1 MTLLTFN
8 RYRDLPETERIR
20 RIGELIGKAVLLYRR
35 DLRAAGRVEALV
47 ATREPGGPAALV
59 DDAIEQRVVEYLAR
73 IGSASPHDLCVALGH
88 TRTTVSR
95 KLARLRNAGVLKAS
109 GKTKA
114 IRYSLRTD
122 FSAN

>member
-8 RYRDLPETERIR
+8 RYRDLPETERIC

-47 ATREPGGPAALV
+47 VTREPGGPSALV

-95 KLARLRNAGVLKAS
+95 KLARLRNAGILKAS

>member
-47 ATREPGGPAALV
+47 AAHEPLGRKSLI
-59 DDAIEQRVVEYLAR
+59 DDETEKQIVEYLAK
-73 IGSASPHDLCVALGH
+73 IGPASPHDLCVTLGH

-95 KLARLRNAGVLKAS
+95 KLARLRNAGVLQAS
-109 GKTKA
+109 GMTKA
-114 IRYSLRTD
+114 MRYSLRTD
-122 FSAN
+122 FWAN

>member
-1 MTLLTFN
+1 MTLLTFK
-8 RYRDLPETERIR
+8 RYRDIPEAERIR
-20 RIGELIGKAVLLYRR
+20 RIGELIGKAVLLYRH

-47 ATREPGGPAALV
+47 ATREPGGPSALV

-95 KLARLRNAGVLKAS
+95 KLARLRNAGILKAS

-114 IRYSLRTD
+114 IRYSLRTA

>member
-1 MTLLTFN
+1 MALLTFN
-8 RYRDLPETERIR
+8 RYRDLPEAERIR

-35 DLRAAGRVEALV
+35 DLRTAGRVEALA
-47 ATREPGGPAALV
+47 ATLEPRGPTSLI
-59 DDAIEQRVVEYLAR
+59 DDQTEKQIVEYLAK
-73 IGSASPHDLCVALGH
+73 IGTASPHDLCIALGH

-95 KLARLRNAGVLKAS
+95 KLARLRNAGILIAS

>member
-1 MTLLTFN
+1 MALLTFN
-8 RYRDLPETERIR
+8 RYRDLPEAERIR

-35 DLRAAGRVEALV
+35 DLRTAGRVEAL
-47 ATREPGGPAALV
+47 AAAHKPRGPTNLI
-59 DDAIEQRVVEYLAR
+59 DDETEKRIVEYLAK
-73 IGSASPHDLCVALGH
+73 IGPASPHDLCVTLGH

-95 KLARLRNAGVLKAS
+95 KLARLRNAGVLQTS

-122 FSAN
+122 HTAN